1 MEQKDYP
8 NYMRMRILA
17 LLLLCAALLPA
28 EDWYIYGETRT
39 ISVPTTHEGNIVIAA
54 GGVLDIGADFTQTG
68 FIAVFGGGVLKIHGC
83 DLRLQS
89 TYNGQYFI
97 AALETGR
104 IELDGLRFSS
114 NGWQAG
120 IIALDDGSADIRG
133 CDFFLDPAGVIQPGL
148 YGRGRITL
156 EDSRGDFEVILLD
169 AGCFEAH
176 RIPPTPEEPARTRL
190 WVWPTFGEGDT
201 ATLTYPAPGVQDF
214 SFPGPGDSTAF
225 SYDLE
230 DVNIPFWPLLV
241 KPGSTV
247 MLKDN
252 PEDRHLIVGHL
263 LYRDAVLSLKNNA
276 DYADFTL
283 PEADRSFRVVNSRVW
298 TWNLYPYQDTV
309 LVVKDSVLGEILG
322 SEQSQTWVYDST
334 IDGSGGFLGASA
346 DASITLVDSTVTTMV
361 QSVEQGRIAFIRS
374 AMEAHPAGI
383 PSYLTLSGE
392 GSAALMDTGPPE
404 IMVLGGSYCL
414 PSTRIITWRP
424 EVWLQFEDIC
434 RSGNSEGF
442 YFTINVEDTR
452 THTTEELQIISVSA
466 SEIRMS
472 PLPEWCLPP
481 CTCEAT
487 LSLVNEHVTYQYT
500 ETLCND
506 GPHARP
512 AERP

>member
-1 MEQKDYP
+1 M
-8 NYMRMRILA
+8 MIRILP

-28 EDWYIYGETRT
+28 EDWFIAGETRT
-39 ISVPTTHEGNIVIAA
+39 ISVPTVHEGNIVILS

-68 FIAVFGGGVLKIHGC
+68 FIAVFAGGLLKVHDC
-83 DLRLQS
+83 DFRLQS

-104 IELDGLRFSS
+104 IEMGDIRFSS

-133 CDFFLDPAGVIQPGL
+133 SDFFLEPAGVTQPGM

-169 AGCFEAH
+169 AGCFEAK
-176 RIPPTPEEPARTRL
+176 RIPPLPEDPARTRL
-190 WVWPTFGEGDT
+190 WVWPTFGDGDI

-214 SFPGPGDSTAF
+214 TFPGPGDTTAF
-225 SYDLE
+225 SYILD

-247 MLKDN
+247 LLKDN

-263 LYRDAVLSLKNNA
+263 LYRDAVLTLRNNT
-276 DYADFTL
+276 DYDDFTL
-283 PEADRSFRVVNSRVW
+283 PVSDRSFRMVNSRVW
-298 TWNLYPYQDTV
+298 TWNLYPYEDTV

-322 SEQSQTWVYDST
+322 SEQSRTWVYDST
-334 IDGSGGFLGASA
+334 IDGSGGFLGASG
-346 DASITLVDSTVTTMV
+346 DASITLVHSTVSTMV
-361 QSVEQGRIAFIRS
+361 QSVDHARIGFIRS
-374 AMEAHPAGI
+374 SLQPHPAGI
-383 PSYLTLSGE
+383 PSYLTLAGE
-392 GSAALMDTGPPE
+392 GSAALMETDPPE

-414 PSTRIITWRP
+414 PYTRIITWQP

-434 RSGNSEGF
+434 QSGNSEGF
-442 YFTINVEDTR
+442 FFTITVEDTR
-452 THTTEELQIISVSA
+452 THAMEELQVAYVDSSG
-466 SEIRMS
+466 MHMT

-487 LSLVNEHVTYQYT
+487 LSLIHHDDVAYHYT
-500 ETLCND
+500 ETLCAD
-506 GPHARP
+506 WPHGRP
-512 AERP
+512 VERP